1 VSADKRARDDGSISI
16 EYVMVTPI
24 IFLVLAL
31 VYAYARVAGAE
42 GNLDTATR
50 DAARVASQAPDLQQA
65 TDAAQRVL
73 DEQFSRY
80 TCIGSTDPQQGP
92 VMTISQ
98 TFRAGETLTVK
109 ASCTYDL
116 SDLGLPGVPGTATSH
131 ATFSSMIDPNR
142 SLG

>member
-1 VSADKRARDDGSISI
+1 MPADQRGRDDGSISI

-65 TDAAQRVL
+65 TTAAQDVL
-73 DEQFSRY
+73 DQQFSRY
-80 TCIGSTDPQQGP
+80 TCRNSTDPNRGP

-98 TFRAGETLTVK
+98 SFQPGDTLTVS

-116 SDLGLPGVPGTATSH
+116 SDLGLPGAPGTVTSR

-142 SLG
+142 TLG

>member
-1 VSADKRARDDGSISI
+1 MPADTRGRDDGSISI

-42 GNLDTATR
+42 GNLDSATR

-65 TDAAQRVL
+65 TTAAQAVL
-73 DEQFSRY
+73 DQQFSRY
-80 TCIGSTDPQQGP
+80 TCLNSTDAQQGP

-98 TFRAGETLTVK
+98 VFRPGETLTVS
-109 ASCTYDL
+109 ASCRYDL
-116 SDLGLPGVPGTATSH
+116 SDLGLPGVPGSVTST